1 MLLHPNERMAAS
13 GNVPASGGSAKEVAK
28 HQVRITA
35 GVYNAPQNCF
45 CPTLSDRF
53 SLGKLRCHEVKN
65 PFYHLQPEEKKDIDS
80 VLINGQELPFFHLIS
95 SFLKTYVYYVFIFFP
110 SFFFFICLRLL
121 IFFNLDISKF
131 LF

>member
-45 CPTLSDRF
+45 CPTLSD
-53 SLGKLRCHEVKN
+53 
-65 PFYHLQPEEKKDIDS
+65 
-80 VLINGQELPFFHLIS
+80 
-95 SFLKTYVYYVFIFFP
+95 
-110 SFFFFICLRLL
+110 
-121 IFFNLDISKF
+121 
-131 LF
+131 